1 MFNGILNDGGCVT
14 GKDEWTTHIFYTLS
28 VGGNCLLVITT
39 NQCLQS
45 LQLTNTDQRLFF
57 WLIQARLVYMLLFGL
72 Y

>member
-39 NQCLQS
+39 NQ
-45 LQLTNTDQRLFF
+45 
-57 WLIQARLVYMLLFGL
+57 
-72 Y
+72 